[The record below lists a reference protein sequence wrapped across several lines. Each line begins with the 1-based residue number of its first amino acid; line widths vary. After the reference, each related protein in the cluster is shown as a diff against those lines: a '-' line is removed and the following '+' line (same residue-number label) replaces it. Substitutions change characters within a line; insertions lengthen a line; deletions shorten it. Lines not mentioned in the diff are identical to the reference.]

1 MIYLFE
7 ELDIFSQEQLERG
20 LPLLPPK
27 RREYV
32 LRFKQAADQKQSA
45 VGWLLLAYGM
55 RQEYGTKKIPDFQKT
70 ASGKPFFAGKNSPFL
85 ISATA
90 DPLWAADC
98 TGKKSGWIFRS

>member
-32 LRFKQAADQKQSA
+32 LRFKQA
-45 VGWLLLAYGM
+45 GI
-55 RQEYGTKKIPDFQKT
+55 RNE
-70 ASGKPFFAGKNSPFL
+70 KNSGFPENRLRKTFFCREKYAL
-85 ISATA
+85 
-90 DPLWAADC
+90 
-98 TGKKSGWIFRS
+98 F

>member
-20 LPLLPPK
+20 HPLLPPK

-45 VGWLLLAYGM
+45 V
-55 RQEYGTKKIPDFQKT
+55 
-70 ASGKPFFAGKNSPFL
+70 ASSGLWNEAGIRNEKNSGFPENRLRKTFFCREKYAL
-85 ISATA
+85 
-90 DPLWAADC
+90 
-98 TGKKSGWIFRS
+98 F

>member
-55 RQEYGTKKIPDFQKT
+55 RQEYGTKKNSGFPENRLRKT
-70 ASGKPFFAGKNSPFL
+70 FFCREKYALF
-85 ISATA
+85 
-90 DPLWAADC
+90 
-98 TGKKSGWIFRS
+98 

>member
-55 RQEYGTKKIPDFQKT
+55 RQEYGTKKFRIPET
-70 ASGKPFFAGKNSPFL
+70 ARKPFLPGKICPFL

>member
-32 LRFKQAADQKQSA
+32 LRFKQAADQKRSA
-45 VGWLLLAYGM
+45 VGWLLLA
-55 RQEYGTKKIPDFQKT
+55 
-70 ASGKPFFAGKNSPFL
+70 
-85 ISATA
+85 
-90 DPLWAADC
+90 
-98 TGKKSGWIFRS
+98 

>member
-55 RQEYGTKKIPDFQKT
+55 RPGIRNEKNSGFQKT
-70 ASGKPFFAGKNSPFL
+70 ASGKPFFAGKNM
-85 ISATA
+85 
-90 DPLWAADC
+90 PL
-98 TGKKSGWIFRS
+98 F